1 MTGTGLAM
9 MLQMTLRTFCAAILA
24 VGVAGSGSAGDSFL
38 EEPLVTDRPDFTES
52 SSTVGH
58 GVLQLEG
65 GVTFAETAGGA
76 EVTTLGEVLA
86 RWGVASKLELRFVLP
101 VYAWERDSG
110 DDRSGFTD
118 TSVGLKYELAQGEGS
133 GLIGGMEVAF
143 IASTTVPTGGSDF
156 GSSSWQPVG
165 VLALGWELGET
176 LGLGV
181 NLGVARPAGDGER
194 FTSSWA
200 SAALGVGL
208 TDAASVFFELYSFNR
223 EEARGPNTLTF
234 QTGVV
239 YLLSPDLQLD
249 VRAARRLTGQGLDL
263 LLGAGVSWRLGG

>member
-1 MTGTGLAM
+1 MIRLM
-9 MLQMTLRTFCAAILA
+9 RFRTFSAVMLA
-24 VGVAGSGSAGDSFL
+24 LGVAGSGFAGDRFL

-52 SSTVGH
+52 SRTVGR

-65 GVTFAETAGGA
+65 GVAFAEFEGGA

-86 RWGVASKLELRFVLP
+86 RWGVSPKLELRFVLP
-101 VYAWERDSG
+101 VYAWERNWG

-118 TSVGLKYELAQGEGS
+118 TAVGLKYELAQGRGS
-133 GLIGGMEVAF
+133 GLIGGMEAAL
-143 IASTTVPTGGSDF
+143 IASTTVPIGGSAF
-156 GSSSWQPVG
+156 GSSSWQPIG
-165 VLALGWELGET
+165 VLAFGWVLSET

-194 FTSSWA
+194 FTSAWA

-208 TDAASVFFELYSFNR
+208 TDAASVFFELYGFNR
-223 EEARGPNTLTF
+223 EEERGPNTLTF
-234 QTGVV
+234 QAGVV

-249 VRAARRLTGQGLDL
+249 VHAERRLTGQGLDL
-263 LLGAGVSWRLGG
+263 LLGAGLSWRMGG

>member
-1 MTGTGLAM
+1 ML
-9 MLQMTLRTFCAAILA
+9 LQMPFRTFGAAMLA
-24 VGVAGSGSAGDSFL
+24 LGVAGSGFTGDPFL

-52 SSTVGH
+52 SSTVGR

-65 GVTFAETAGGA
+65 GVTFAEFAGGA

-86 RWGVASKLELRFVLP
+86 RWGIAPKLELRFVLP
-101 VYAWERDSG
+101 IYAWERDSG

-118 TSVGLKYELAQGEGS
+118 TAVGLKYELAQGRGS
-133 GLIGGMEVAF
+133 GLIGGMEVAL
-143 IASTTVPTGGSDF
+143 IASTTVPTGGVAF

-165 VLALGWELGET
+165 LLALGWELGET

-181 NLGVARPAGDGER
+181 NLGVARPVGDGER
-194 FTSSWA
+194 FTSSWV

-208 TDAASVFFELYSFNR
+208 TDAASVFFELYGFNR
-223 EEARGPNTLTF
+223 EDERGPNTLTF

-239 YLLSPDLQLD
+239 YLLSSDLQLD
-249 VRAARRLTGQGLDL
+249 VRAARRLTGQGFDL
-263 LLGAGVSWRLGG
+263 LMGAGMSWRLGG